1 MEFKIFVNA
10 EILGIM
16 INIIPFYI
24 QKFYETVDKFLEL
37 FYTTLVIAMKKNSK
51 LEGCYKRVPV
61 AVKEL
66 INASRRHFGAIFKKV
81 SIPFQGILIR
91 VEPRV

>member
-1 MEFKIFVNA
+1 MEFKILINA
-10 EILGIM
+10 ENMGIM
-16 INIIPFYI
+16 NDIIPFYL
-24 QKFYETVDKFLEL
+24 QKFYEIVDKFLEL
-37 FYTTLVIAMKKNSK
+37 FYTTLVIVMKKNSK

-66 INASRRHFGAIFKKV
+66 TNASRRHFGAIFKKV
-81 SIPFQGILIR
+81 SISFQEILIR